1 MERLT
6 VFRFDG
12 GGDDAIAQWSAM
24 DEEVG
29 EIAREHGAELHI
41 IGRDGDDIIVINLWR
56 TAEGSEAMAQDPRV
70 LESLAKQGYDGPPPN
85 RTHYDVE
92 RVVVA
97 DPALATR

>member
-1 MERLT
+1 
-6 VFRFDG
+6 
-12 GGDDAIAQWSAM
+12 
-24 DEEVG
+24 
-29 EIAREHGAELHI
+29 
-41 IGRDGDDIIVINLWR
+41 
-56 TAEGSEAMAQDPRV
+56 MAQDPRV